1 MVTSTGNGTYLWQGT
16 EKIWKVLSENGMRLS
31 GKDWQRSFSSNLF
44 LDSTS
49 LDGSCPMVQRIC
61 VFYFDLLCTHKEPIS
76 IAFACQQISFRLK
89 NQDDSSASD
98 CRKLSQVVRSVSAVL
113 IGLGIIKDVRTQ
125 SCIQYSLDAST
136 QQQQTTSE
144 DCSEKTLCL
153 NQNQPPDFAR
163 NFQQSVSPLS
173 PTYKTSPGS
182 EKHNSRESG
191 SHSQNCVPVDLER
204 NAEFMKA
211 LQNASLVTHGG
222 TSQAQDCNESSN
234 LRPMHAAVME
244 IIGNE
249 VNALQVV
256 GVLNNES
263 LNNAERRQNTSSS
276 TEPFIAV
283 AIPDWMIQNQRRQ
296 NPVGTT
302 LPPMMMMMLQ
312 SAQTMDQSFL
322 HQSASWN
329 VQQDQI
335 SGLRETLVNQHPF
348 HAMQKLA
355 PTAIGPNQVFHY
367 PSHFDTVAG
376 LLKESFATQSRGFM
390 KLNDRLQQYSG
401 LNPF

>member
-1 MVTSTGNGTYLWQGT
+1 MQGSFLVRT
-16 EKIWKVLSENGMRLS
+16 H
-31 GKDWQRSFSSNLF
+31 KDSSFLNLF

-49 LDGSCPMVQRIC
+49 LDESCPMVQRIC

-76 IAFACQQISFRLK
+76 IAFACQQISFRLRT
-89 NQDDSSASD
+89 QDDSSALD
-98 CRKLSQVVRSVSAVL
+98 CRKLSQVIRCVSAVL

-136 QQQQTTSE
+136 QQQQTIPE

-173 PTYKTSPGS
+173 PTYKTSAGS
-182 EKHNSRESG
+182 EKHNSNESR

-204 NAEFMKA
+204 NAEFIKA
-211 LQNASLVTHGG
+211 LQNASVVTQGG
-222 TSQAQDCNESSN
+222 TNQVQDCNESSK

-283 AIPDWMIQNQRRQ
+283 AIPEWMIQNQRRQ
-296 NPVGTT
+296 NPVGAT
-302 LPPMMMMMLQ
+302 LPPMMMMMMLQ

-322 HQSASWN
+322 HQSASWSM
-329 VQQDQI
+329 QQDQT
-335 SGLRETLVNQHPF
+335 SGFREALSNQQHPF
-348 HAMQKLA
+348 YAMQKLA
-355 PTAIGPNQVFHY
+355 PTAIGPNQVLHY
-367 PSHFDTVAG
+367 PSHFETVAG